1 MINYWI
7 MGEYFL
13 LICMLIC
20 GVLLTKDVLRFM
32 HALAMQVSF
41 YVVASKSDENIR
53 AAQYS
58 EILVEHVKIRE
69 KSVKHILYST
79 LGIAVIIFL
88 RYVLEVAHA
97 NV

>member
-7 MGEYFL
+7 LGEYFL

-20 GVLLTKDVLRFM
+20 VVFLTKDVLRFL
-32 HALAMQVSF
+32 HALSMQVSF
-41 YVVASKSDENIR
+41 YIVSSKSDENVR

-58 EILVEHVKIRE
+58 EILSGHVKIRE
-69 KSVKHILYST
+69 TSVRRILYST
-79 LGIAVIIFL
+79 LAIALIIFV
-88 RYVLEVAHA
+88 RYVMEVAHA